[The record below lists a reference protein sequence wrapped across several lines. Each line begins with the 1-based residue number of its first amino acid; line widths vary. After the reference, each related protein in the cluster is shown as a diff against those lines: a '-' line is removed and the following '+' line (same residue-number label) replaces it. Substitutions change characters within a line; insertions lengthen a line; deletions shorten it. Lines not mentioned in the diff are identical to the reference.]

1 MKNNDTNDTNDRIPE
16 DENLGSAGSP
26 HSTGRNLH
34 EHSTDFERS
43 EGGVSPAHCDICGAS
58 IPPSRAKCPDHQ
70 HVQGVDTE
78 NGPWSISNVGVTV
91 VAASSKFHALANA
104 AVSFRRR
111 ETGGGANSFEL
122 IYDFG
127 QPSDTLTSGWGG
139 ELPEAVEFDSEAGET
154 LVETAI
160 SKTDDDEVKSGGE
173 VGGIEIDPSIIGES
187 TQSDSYLYDER
198 GAVLSSE
205 EDLAQFDTGPENE
218 DYSYWVIPALLYK
231 RDEEVGDESR
241 RTMDCLGCGK
251 SEHVFNGLTN
261 TPDDMERD
269 QMGVWICIE
278 CERRRAGEPPAKYDS
293 RRSDEESTSDGGG
306 EKTISEAEEEEFEAA
321 MERLDT
327 EDNVSDSSE

>member
-34 EHSTDFERS
+34 ENSTDFERS
-43 EGGVSPAHCDICGAS
+43 DGSVAPAHCDICGAS
-58 IPPSRAKCPDHQ
+58 IPPSRARCPDHQ
-70 HVQGVDTE
+70 HTQSVDTE

-111 ETGGGANSFEL
+111 ETGGGDNSFEL

-127 QPSDTLTSGWGG
+127 QPSKTLTSGWGG
-139 ELPEAVEFDSEAGET
+139 ELPEAVKLDSEAGEN
-154 LVETAI
+154 LVETAF
-160 SKTDDDEVKSGGE
+160 SKVDSDEVESGGE

-187 TQSDSYLYDER
+187 TEPDSYLYDER
-198 GAVLSSE
+198 GAVLNTE
-205 EDLAQFDTGPENE
+205 EDLAQFDAGPENE

-241 RTMDCLGCGK
+241 RTMACISCGEA
-251 SEHVFNGLTN
+251 EHVFNGFTN
-261 TPDDMERD
+261 TPQDMDRE
-269 QMGVWICIE
+269 QMGVWICVE
-278 CERRRAGEPPAKYDS
+278 CERRKAGEPPAKFASQD
-293 RRSDEESTSDGGG
+293 SDGQSSSDVGG
-306 EKTISEAEEEEFEAA
+306 EKPIKKAEEEEFEAA
-321 MERLDT
+321 MERLDA
-327 EDNVSDSSE
+327 EDKVSDSSE